1 MVIIEI
7 KNITTNLNFYN
18 GGYEFHDHYIMDRYV
33 NQWSDIH
40 TTLIEVKNKI
50 NIVLIVRI

>member
-7 KNITTNLNFYN
+7 KSITTNLNFYN

>member
-1 MVIIEI
+1 MKIDYFI
-7 KNITTNLNFYN
+7 TNLNIYN

-40 TTLIEVKNKI
+40 ITLIERVMTTIDN
-50 NIVLIVRI
+50 VLIVRI

>member
-1 MVIIEI
+1 MEI
-7 KNITTNLNFYN
+7 KSITTNLNIHN
-18 GGYEFHDHYIMDRYV
+18 GGYEFHDYYIMDRYV